1 MEHAWL
7 PSPSTFLSF
16 RSCAL
21 VVALGLLGGCVPA
34 RHFRALGTTNAPMP
48 GDCELIERCDYDDS
62 REQARCEMAD
72 LSVPEAG
79 ALAVCGDLSVGG

>member
-7 PSPSTFLSF
+7 PSPFSILSF

-21 VVALGLLGGCVPA
+21 VLAFALPGGCVPA
-34 RHFRALGTTNAPMP
+34 RHFRALATTDAPMP
-48 GDCELIERCDYDDS
+48 DDCALIERCDYDDS
-62 REQARCEMAD
+62 SEQARCEMAD

-79 ALAVCGDLSVGG
+79 ALAVCGDLLVGG